1 MINGC
6 EIRFFSLKN
15 LLVETSLLKKNK
27 NKDSGIFLKDFAV
40 LTENLVHNVVLLEL
54 IRCVTIILRGLEV

>member
-1 MINGC
+1 MAVKSD
-6 EIRFFSLKN
+6 FFLWKICWLK
-15 LLVETSLLKKNK
+15 LLYWKNK